1 MSNAYGYAG
10 REVQQVRTLTLTLIL
25 VLNVTAA
32 TGQGFSGARRYEDA
46 DAYKIYDLLIPQE
59 ESYAF
64 AKEVLMI
71 QESAVSQGLS
81 GACLRQAD
89 AYRFKGAIA
98 DYDRAREKRWL
109 FQRHF
114 QIAKAYRIVG
124 TEVISAL
131 PDTSQSAVSYVR
143 MSPVGFNRDKTQAI
157 VFMESSCGG
166 LCGSFRFHFL
176 EKIDGKWKKAAIA
189 TCVGT
194 S

>member
-1 MSNAYGYAG
+1 M
-10 REVQQVRTLTLTLIL
+10 

-32 TGQGFSGARRYEDA
+32 TGQESSAARRYEDA
-46 DAYKIYDLLIPQE
+46 DSYKIYNLLLPQE

-64 AKEVLMI
+64 AKDALI
-71 QESAVSQGLS
+71 QENAVSQDVS

-89 AYRFKGAIA
+89 ANRFKGAIA
-98 DYDRAREKRWL
+98 DYNRVQEKKWL

-131 PDTSQSAVSYVR
+131 PDSPQSAVSYVR
-143 MSPVGFNRDKTQAI
+143 MSPVGFNRDKTQAV
-157 VFMESSCGG
+157 VFMGSSCGG

-189 TCVGT
+189 TCVGA